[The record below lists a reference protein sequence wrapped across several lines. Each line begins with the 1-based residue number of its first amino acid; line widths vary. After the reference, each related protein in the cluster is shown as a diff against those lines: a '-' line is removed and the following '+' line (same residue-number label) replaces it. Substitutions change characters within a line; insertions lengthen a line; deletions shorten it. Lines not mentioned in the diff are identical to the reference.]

1 MVRHHAPPALVTLWH
16 PLDHHGQA
24 IGSYQRELQT
34 GDGVV
39 PNAHNHALNQN
50 QPNKEDK
57 CLWSMHGR
65 FGTVSNFWLIW
76 RKPHD
81 PVQPSKQN
89 MTTSKHA
96 QHARTRYQKQ
106 KTHKHEPIHQWS
118 SILYHQPGS
127 LRPCKYRKVGVAI
140 SCVKFKTLAAITG
153 WSRILQDDEGHS
165 IPCTV
170 LHLVSPSAKL
180 LHGD

>member
-34 GDGVV
+34 GDGVI

-65 FGTVSNFWLIW
+65 FGTVSNLWLIW

-81 PVQPSKQN
+81 PVHDTKQACSACSNKVSKAINTQTRTHTSVKQHSVPSTRLPQAVQIQESWHCHFLREIQN
-89 MTTSKHA
+89 A
-96 QHARTRYQKQ
+96 
-106 KTHKHEPIHQWS
+106 S
-118 SILYHQPGS
+118 SH
-127 LRPCKYRKVGVAI
+127 
-140 SCVKFKTLAAITG
+140 
-153 WSRILQDDEGHS
+153 
-165 IPCTV
+165 
-170 LHLVSPSAKL
+170 
-180 LHGD
+180 HGMI